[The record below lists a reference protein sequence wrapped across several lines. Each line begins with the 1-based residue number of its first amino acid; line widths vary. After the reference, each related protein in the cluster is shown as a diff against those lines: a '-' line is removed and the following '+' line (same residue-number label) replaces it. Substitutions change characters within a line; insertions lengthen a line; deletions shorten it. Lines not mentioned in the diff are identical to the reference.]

1 MQCREALDW
10 LLLPEQGFDATLHLP
25 PGRTFHLPA
34 PAGLAKL
41 DVAHRGI
48 LFVRPSVDK
57 HCAVQADFP
66 MTGLQGGDLK
76 AKIIQVE
83 NVGGASS
90 RADHGLRRLGND
102 QICIRIVWI
111 LTVVLLMKLGGR
123 TRRAGKDEPV
133 FVVVLRGHPVQ
144 VDGRFQD
151 RLKALPVLLN
161 SKASKPAFA
170 MPISPMSYR
179 SHSARKSRTSPTHS
193 SVAGKSRSCLRRRPW
208 QAVGTPSPSSILPTR
223 TGRKSGTT
231 C

>member
-10 LLLPEQGFDATLHLP
+10 LLLPGQGFDATLHRP

-151 RLKALPVLLN
+151 RLKA
-161 SKASKPAFA
+161 
-170 MPISPMSYR
+170 
-179 SHSARKSRTSPTHS
+179 
-193 SVAGKSRSCLRRRPW
+193 
-208 QAVGTPSPSSILPTR
+208 
-223 TGRKSGTT
+223 
-231 C
+231 